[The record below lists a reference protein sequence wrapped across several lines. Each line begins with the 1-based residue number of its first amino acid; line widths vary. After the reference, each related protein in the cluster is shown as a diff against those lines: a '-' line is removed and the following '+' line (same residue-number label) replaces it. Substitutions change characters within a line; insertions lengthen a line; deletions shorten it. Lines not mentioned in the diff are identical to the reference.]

1 MSKEAERDLQL
12 RFSFYSHDQ
21 SLQPELSPL
30 PMQYLGGK
38 ARIAHWI
45 VHNARTAF
53 PNTYKFFDL
62 FAGTGSVSLAAIMS
76 DYRVHANDIQPYSY
90 LILKSLLS
98 APTKGLPDLIQ
109 NVMSL
114 NNDSALLQGSRN
126 EEHEM
131 LHEESGFLQGQGA
144 GEWKQYRT
152 FCETT
157 PRISGD
163 TFETDRLRQK
173 NGWNLFSKY
182 YANTYF
188 GVRQCLEIDTL
199 RELADTLAEN
209 LKVHL
214 LAATVSVMTYAVSS
228 TTHLAQF
235 LKPTN
240 KSRVTNLLRKRKISI
255 IGGVC
260 HRLRA
265 LSERPYKNFGNNNVS
280 NVDFRTALESAETDP
295 SWVIYVDP
303 PYFKEHYSRYYHI
316 LDTFVLYDYPE
327 LSINP
332 QTGDRTVGLYRKHR
346 IVSDFGLKS
355 SVANAFSDL
364 LKVCS
369 RTHANIAISYASTS
383 LLQIERL
390 ITLSQEH
397 NFTARIETMKLMH
410 SGQGQPRNRVVT
422 EYLILLTPDEH

>member
-1 MSKEAERDLQL
+1 MPKEDEKDIQL
-12 RFSFYSHDQ
+12 LFPFYCHDQ
-21 SLQPELSPL
+21 LSQQEVSPL

-45 VHNARTAF
+45 VHHTRTAF
-53 PNTYKFFDL
+53 PNTSKFFDL
-62 FAGTGSVSLAAIMS
+62 FAGTGSVSLAAIVS

-98 APTKGLPDLIQ
+98 TPPKGLPDLIQ
-109 NVMSL
+109 NIMSL
-114 NNDSALLQGSRN
+114 DNDALLLQGSRN
-126 EEHEM
+126 EVHEM
-131 LHEESGFLQGQGA
+131 LYAESKFLRDQSG

-152 FCETT
+152 FCEST
-157 PRISGD
+157 PRILGNSV
-163 TFETDRLRQK
+163 ETDQLRLK

-188 GVRQCLEIDTL
+188 GVRQCLQIDTL
-199 RELADTLAEN
+199 REMADSLNEN

-240 KSRVTNLLRKRKISI
+240 KPRVTNLLRKRRINI
-255 IGGVC
+255 IDEVC
-260 HRLRA
+260 QRLRA
-265 LSERPYKNFGNNNVS
+265 LSERPYINSGNNVT
-280 NVDFRTALESAETDP
+280 NVDFRAALESVEIDP

-332 QTGDRTVGLYRKHR
+332 QTGDRTIGLYRKHR

-364 LKVCS
+364 FKACS

-397 NFTARIETMKLMH
+397 NFIARIETTKLMH
-410 SGQGQPRNRVVT
+410 SGQGQPRNRIVT
-422 EYLILLTPDEH
+422 EYLILLIPHAY